1 MKKIFLFMIMLFSV
15 STMFSQE
22 TPLTRKERKAAQKA
36 EQIYKTRTSVESGE
50 WQFNANHMLPSSGG
64 SRSLTSSYR
73 VIIKDQDLD
82 CYLPYF
88 GRAYRA
94 EYGSTDSPMNFHG
107 KISDLKVEIWDKGG
121 WIITFKTS
129 NKNDSLDFIFYISET
144 GSANLN
150 VNSIDRQSISY
161 RGDLE
166 ELESRK

>member
-36 EQIYKTRTSVESGE
+36 EQIDKTRALVESGE
-50 WQFNANHMLPSSGG
+50 WRFIANYMLSSAG
-64 SRSLTSSYR
+64 RSTALTSSYM
-73 VIIKDQDLD
+73 VIINNHKLD

-94 EYGSTDSPMNFHG
+94 EYGSTVSPMDFHG

-129 NKNDSLDFIFYISET
+129 NKNDSLDFIFHISET

-161 RGDLE
+161 RGVLE
-166 ELESRK
+166 EIEKR